1 MAKRVL
7 LVRGGA
13 LGRNTGLGAAHHNLV
28 DMLNSGKIDG
38 WEIAEQCEY
47 PLKVTNNPISRLWNR
62 WISHPRRVRKLAK
75 KLIADGRCDLVHI
88 TDQEQSHLVPKSC
101 DVPVTITVHDLFH
114 IFPEKLRVGED
125 VIEVGDNNPGL
136 FRRRDLKK
144 LTQGLARSDFLMCNS
159 RHTHKASMQNFPS
172 TSSVCIPMGIDVS
185 RYHPDALE
193 QVEMNLPAKCNLL
206 IVGSN
211 DPRKRMRFLCEVIGS
226 LSQEIRDSIH
236 IHHVGN
242 GGPNSG
248 LPPIID
254 MAKENN
260 IENWTEHG
268 GSVSDQYLMTLRVRC
283 DALLFPSVSEGF
295 GYPPLES
302 MAAGM
307 KVICA
312 DLPSHNELM
321 PENTCIAADDADA
334 WRQAISNTHNE
345 WLESNQLKQDVTPNK
360 ALIEH
365 CKKYDNQVFCQN
377 LKKAYDS
384 LIRS

>member
-144 LTQGLARSDFLMCNS
+144 
-159 RHTHKASMQNFPS
+159 
-172 TSSVCIPMGIDVS
+172 
-185 RYHPDALE
+185 
-193 QVEMNLPAKCNLL
+193 
-206 IVGSN
+206 
-211 DPRKRMRFLCEVIGS
+211 
-226 LSQEIRDSIH
+226 
-236 IHHVGN
+236 
-242 GGPNSG
+242 
-248 LPPIID
+248 
-254 MAKENN
+254 
-260 IENWTEHG
+260 
-268 GSVSDQYLMTLRVRC
+268 
-283 DALLFPSVSEGF
+283 
-295 GYPPLES
+295 
-302 MAAGM
+302 
-307 KVICA
+307 
-312 DLPSHNELM
+312 
-321 PENTCIAADDADA
+321 
-334 WRQAISNTHNE
+334 
-345 WLESNQLKQDVTPNK
+345 
-360 ALIEH
+360 
-365 CKKYDNQVFCQN
+365 
-377 LKKAYDS
+377 
-384 LIRS
+384 